1 MFTSRKKRIP
11 VNDSLKLCFYKNPIK
26 RVESIPFLDI
36 ILYEALSWKP
46 HILALLQK
54 VRRNIGIL
62 FKLRSYLNINNLKN
76 IFYSL
81 VVSHLR
87 YCITSWNHGNKTL
100 VQNLENLCF
109 KVQKQIISTTTKTVI
124 CYPLEAYISWKLLS
138 LCSNFINN
146 IYRKF
151 LKTFS
156 DRIAQFIPFLLD
168 PKISIIYLT
177 SPNQYHSNPLIS
189 KGQKYGMHYS

>member
-1 MFTSRKKRIP
+1 MILLTIRPCFFKFKSKILVCFSCKYTKKLP

-26 RVESIPFLDI
+26 RVESIPFLGI
-36 ILYEALSWKP
+36 KLHEALSWKP

-62 FKLRSYLNINNLKN
+62 FKLRSYLNTNILKN

-87 YCITSWNHGNKTL
+87 YCITSWNHGNKAL

-109 KVQKQIISTTTKTVI
+109 KVQNNSSALTTKTVI
-124 CYPLEAYISWKLLS
+124 YYSLEAYISWKLLS
-138 LCSNFINN
+138 LYSNFINN
-146 IYRKF
+146 IYR
-151 LKTFS
+151 
-156 DRIAQFIPFLLD
+156 
-168 PKISIIYLT
+168 
-177 SPNQYHSNPLIS
+177 
-189 KGQKYGMHYS
+189 